1 MEMFKNIMFRMIAVF
16 TATGLGVVGA
26 GAIAGVPVY
35 KAVFIAGVGG
45 VASVLEKLARAYL
58 DDGKITKAEVEEAF
72 DAVDKKFSKPKKQ
85 AE

>member
-1 MEMFKNIMFRMIAVF
+1 MFRMIAVF

-72 DAVDKKFSKPKKQ
+72 DAVDKKLSKPKKQ